1 MKATKTFI
9 EDAIKGGWKDG
20 NKIEQRS
27 DGIALVRFKDDAV
40 YARLSYAD
48 ILLDPLAWQAVE
60 KARGW
65 GEQKESDKIVELDHQ
80 RMLVPYWQYQI
91 HRFIDHLA
99 DGLTIEEALEKISN

>member
-1 MKATKTFI
+1 MKETTLFI

-48 ILLDPLAWQAVE
+48 ILLDPLAWKAVG
-60 KARGW
+60 KTRGW
-65 GEQKESDKIVELDHQ
+65 EDGYPDRIYEAFDTFF
-80 RMLVPYWQYQI
+80 YQLYNG
-91 HRFIDHLA
+91 DS
-99 DGLTIEEALEKISN
+99 IEEALEKISN